1 MMFAAR
7 SLGALLGAVVLVGA
21 GVAQAEDLILDCR
34 VHANQPDHGK
44 TDWRRR
50 LVFPSSTHMVEIYD
64 DFGDGLKRRD
74 SYRVEKIKPH
84 RITLENRD
92 GKLAYVDGETHTYQ
106 LRDAPRGFTLEGPCV
121 RAVGGR

>member
-1 MMFAAR
+1 MIFSAR
-7 SLGALLGAVVLVGA
+7 SLGVLLGAAILTGPGFARASDLV
-21 GVAQAEDLILDCR
+21 LDCR

-50 LVFPSSTHMVEIYD
+50 LVFPSATHMVEIFD

-74 SYRVEKIKPH
+74 SYRVQSMKPH
-84 RITLENRD
+84 RITLENRGGKVAYLD
-92 GKLAYVDGETHTYQ
+92 GQTHTYH

-121 RAVGGR
+121 RAGR